1 MPTAQRTLRAPNA
14 LFFAPV
20 KAQLEAGGQATF
32 RLTGRS
38 MRPFLEHERDH
49 VVVASARG
57 RQIKRGDVV
66 LAQLGDDVYVL
77 HRVWRIEGDNMVL
90 RGDGNPYITEQCR
103 RGDIV
108 AVAVGFLRGP
118 QRKPCTLTSRAWRL
132 HSALWPASPLGRRIL
147 LRLHRMLV
155 LPWFPIV
162 GHGRVEGV

>member
-14 LFFAPV
+14 VFFAPV

-90 RGDGNPYITEQCR
+90 RGDGNPYITE
-103 RGDIV
+103 
-108 AVAVGFLRGP
+108 
-118 QRKPCTLTSRAWRL
+118 
-132 HSALWPASPLGRRIL
+132 
-147 LRLHRMLV
+147 
-155 LPWFPIV
+155 
-162 GHGRVEGV
+162 

>member
-14 LFFAPV
+14 VFFAPV

-66 LAQLGDDVYVL
+66 LAQLGADVYVL

-90 RGDGNPYITEQCR
+90 RGDGNPYTTEQCR
-103 RGDIV
+103 RGEYARALGEVGQMTFADCEYEV
-108 AVAVGFLRGP
+108 AYPQCGCGEDEIECYLRVV
-118 QRKPCTLTSRAWRL
+118 RADFE
-132 HSALWPASPLGRRIL
+132 RR
-147 LRLHRMLV
+147 
-155 LPWFPIV
+155 
-162 GHGRVEGV
+162 E